1 MTSCAFDMADLPSLH
16 RCQLCRETA
25 ANYVLESDTVPAAT
39 VSPTTEH
46 AGGLLDDTAHR
57 RKPGPDYV
65 MRHDQTCA
73 CPPSTKNSIPL
84 TKLASSEAK
93 NTAAEA
99 ISAGSAIRPSGTED
113 AKLART
119 SSGLPGMKR
128 NRPGV
133 LVGPG
138 LSALTRMPRP
148 PSS

>member
-1 MTSCAFDMADLPSLH
+1 MHHQHLLP
-16 RCQLCRETA
+16 RVQAVENEREPLGSA
-25 ANYVLESDTVPAAT
+25 
-39 VSPTTEH
+39 
-46 AGGLLDDTAHR
+46 R
-57 RKPGPDYV
+57 
-65 MRHDQTCA
+65 DQTCA

-99 ISAGSAIRPSGTED
+99 ISAGSAIRPSGTAD

-119 SSGLPGMKR
+119 SSGLPGMNR

-148 PSS
+148 